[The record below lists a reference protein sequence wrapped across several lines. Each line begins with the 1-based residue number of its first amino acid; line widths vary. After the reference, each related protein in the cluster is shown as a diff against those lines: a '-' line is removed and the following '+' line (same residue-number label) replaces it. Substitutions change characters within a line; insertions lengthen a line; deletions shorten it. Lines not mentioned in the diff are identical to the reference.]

1 MRQTITVYCSSSD
14 EVAEVYKRA
23 AHELGKLIAERG
35 YNMIYGGS
43 QLGLMGVVS
52 EAALEAG
59 ATVLAVMPSLFQ
71 AAKLPHNEQIELII
85 TEGMRARK
93 TLMEERADAFIAL
106 PGGYGTLEEVLEV
119 ITNKQLGLHAKPIV
133 LLNTENYYAPL
144 LAQFDAG
151 VAGQFIRPQFRHL
164 AYVATTPGDAL
175 DYISRYR
182 SSRYGDAEPEDHNPD
197 HTHHDQG
204 NDRPHDRESAS
215 SMRSYRQGGSGGS

>member
-1 MRQTITVYCSSSD
+1 MAQ
-14 EVAEVYKRA
+14 
-23 AHELGKLIAERG
+23 HG

-43 QLGLMGVVS
+43 QRGLMGVVS
-52 EAALEAG
+52 EAAFAAG

-71 AAKLPHNEQIELII
+71 AAKLPHNEAIELII

-119 ITNKQLGLHAKPIV
+119 ITNKQLGLHSKPIV

-164 AYVATTPGDAL
+164 VYVATTPMDAL
-175 DYISRYR
+175 DYIASYT
-182 SSRYGDAEPEDHNPD
+182 PPD
-197 HTHHDQG
+197 PD
-204 NDRPHDRESAS
+204 DSVFA
-215 SMRSYRQGGSGGS
+215 